1 MNDLENRLS
10 ILALSPFLPY
20 PPDHG
25 GRIRTFL
32 LLRELARHGHRVHLV
47 PLIESESERK
57 HIPAL
62 EAAGIAVA
70 PVLHPRRFGRLTAR
84 DRGRK
89 LLNLA
94 RGRSDVLARF
104 SSPDALRTARSL
116 ESPPPLFDIVLA
128 ELLWTAPLALALPA
142 RARVL
147 NAHNVETVIAER
159 TATETRGWVR
169 RLMARLEA
177 RGMRH
182 DESRLVRSFDAVVVV
197 SEADRSRMAA
207 LAPGMRLEV
216 VGNCVDTGGLTP
228 LPSPPDGPPVCL
240 FMGSPRY
247 PPNAAAV
254 ERFAREILPRVRSAV
269 PDARFIAVGANP
281 PADLQRLAAMTPGME
296 MAGYVENVVDAYH
309 RASQVVVPIE
319 VGGGTRTKILEAL
332 ALGRPIV
339 STTVGAEGLPVN
351 HEEHVLIADGP
362 EAFAHAIIRLHRDPE
377 LAGRLVVR
385 GRRMVEE
392 QGSARATGKL
402 LDRIL
407 LEVATR
413 NRRA

>member
-1 MNDLENRLS
+1 MSDPEDRLTV
-10 ILALSPFLPY
+10 LALSPFLPY

-32 LLRELARHGHRVHLV
+32 LLRELARQGHRVRLV

-62 EAAGIAVA
+62 EAEGIAVA

-104 SSPDALRTARSL
+104 ASPAALRTVRSL
-116 ESPPPLFDIVLA
+116 DSPPPLFDIVLA

-147 NAHNVETVIAER
+147 DAHNVETVISER
-159 TATETRGWVR
+159 TATETRGWFS
-169 RLMARLEA
+169 RLMAHREA
-177 RGMRH
+177 RGMRRE
-182 DESRLVRSFDAVVVV
+182 ESRLIRGFDAVVVV
-197 SEADRSRMAA
+197 SEADRGQMAG
-207 LAPGMRLEV
+207 LAPGTRLEV
-216 VGNCVDTGGLTP
+216 VGNCVDTGDLTP

-240 FMGSPRY
+240 FVGSTRY

-254 ERFAREILPRVRSAV
+254 ERFARDILPRVRSAV
-269 PDARFIAVGANP
+269 SDARFIAVGADP
-281 PADLQRLAAMTPGME
+281 PAGLQRLAAVTPGME
-296 MAGYVENVVDAYH
+296 LAGYVENVADAYH

-339 STTVGAEGLPVN
+339 STTVGAEGLPVS

-362 EAFAHAIIRLHRDPE
+362 EAFARAIIRLHRDPE
-377 LAGRLVVR
+377 LAARLVDR

-392 QGSARATGKL
+392 QGSARAAGGHL
-402 LDRIL
+402 ERIL

-413 NRRA
+413 KRRE